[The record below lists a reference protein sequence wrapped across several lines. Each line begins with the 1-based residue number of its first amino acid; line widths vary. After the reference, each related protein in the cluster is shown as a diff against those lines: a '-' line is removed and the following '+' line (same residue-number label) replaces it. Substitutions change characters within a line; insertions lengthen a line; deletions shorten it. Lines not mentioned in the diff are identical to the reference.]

1 MTLSFVVFAD
11 CRKSNRW
18 SSRLWV
24 CHSVIVFVCG
34 WVEWIIL
41 SQQGELFLIM
51 SIKWNREHN
60 LWLCEGSNW
69 RVLQV
74 DLRSSSSPQP
84 SVPVSSDII
93 LLITPECSSCSG
105 CTNGRFQILKTKDL
119 HQYQLTLSILSWY
132 KLHYTLHLFCW
143 LYVPS

>member
-1 MTLSFVVFAD
+1 MEFEVVGVPQCHCF
-11 CRKSNRW
+11 CV
-18 SSRLWV
+18 WV
-24 CHSVIVFVCG
+24 G
-34 WVEWIIL
+34 WVDNLVSTRWA
-41 SQQGELFLIM
+41 FLIM
-51 SIKWNREHN
+51 SIKWNWEPN

-74 DLRSSSSPQP
+74 DLHSSSSPQP

-105 CTNGRFQILKTKDL
+105 CTNGQFQLLKTKDL

-132 KLHYTLHLFCW
+132 KVHYTFHLFCW
-143 LYVPS
+143 FYVPS